1 MMNDTPELERARR
14 QLERE
19 HKKLA
24 KQSAGAETEPETVVE
39 NAPTPEP
46 EEVATEDRPSP
57 DSASTPSE
65 LDELRK
71 QLAERDHKIEE
82 LTKRVNTEDGRHGR
96 ELQHLRELVATYDQQ
111 IKDLSARL
119 DDVKKAPP
127 AKATLPAREE
137 VADLFQGV
145 PSEDLEEYD
154 EKALRLMAQ
163 IAKNAASK
171 SLSKKDIA
179 PIEETLRKTS
189 AQTEQ
194 DAFSRAVETLAPGFA
209 QANGNPVLGIPPDPE
224 WFAFLNKPVNPD
236 LSEETWMQYANRIG
250 GPKIAATVFN
260 KFQQEKS
267 AGTKPTPTA
276 ESRPSLAGQVAPSRV
291 KAVTPASGEKV
302 YRRAEFEALERR
314 AARPGGLTD
323 EVRKQL
329 NEYFQAAAAGKLV
342 D

>member
-1 MMNDTPELERARR
+1 MNDTPELERARK
-14 QLERE
+14 QLEAE

-24 KQSAGAETEPETVVE
+24 KQAEGEKAETVVATE
-39 NAPTPEP
+39 NAPAAPAPEAQP
-46 EEVATEDRPSP
+46 EAELSP
-57 DSASTPSE
+57 NSAPAPAE
-65 LDELRK
+65 LDEMRK
-71 QLAERDHKIEE
+71 QLAERDRKIEE

-96 ELQHLRELVATYDQQ
+96 ELQHLRELTASYDQQ
-111 IKDLSARL
+111 IKDLTSRL
-119 DDVKKAPP
+119 EEVQKAPP
-127 AKATLPAREE
+127 KALPARED

-194 DAFSRAVETLAPGFA
+194 DAFSRAVETLAPGFTE
-209 QANGNPVLGIPPDPE
+209 ANGNPVLGIPPNSE
-224 WFAFLNKPVNPD
+224 WFAFLNKPVDPE
-236 LSEETWMQYANRIG
+236 LSDETWAQYAGRLG
-250 GPKIAATVFN
+250 GPKVAASVFK
-260 KFQQEKS
+260 KFQQQS
-267 AGTKPTPTA
+267 AAVTKAPEGKT
-276 ESRPSLAGQVAPSRV
+276 ERPSLAGQVAPSRV
-291 KAVTPASGEKV
+291 KAATPGASSGEKI
-302 YRRAEFEALERR
+302 YRRSEFEALERK

-323 EVRKQL
+323 DVRKQL
-329 NEYFQAAAAGKLV
+329 NEYFQAAASGKLV

>member
-1 MMNDTPELERARR
+1 MNDTPELERARR

-24 KQSAGAETEPETVVE
+24 KQSAGDVAEPEPVAE
-39 NAPTPEP
+39 NAPAPEP
-46 EEVATEDRPSP
+46 EEAATEDRSSP
-57 DSASTPSE
+57 NSDSNPPG

-71 QLAERDHKIEE
+71 QLAERDQKVEE
-82 LTKRVNTEDGRHGR
+82 LTKRVNAEDGRHGR
-96 ELQHLRELVATYDQQ
+96 ELQHLRELVANYDQQ
-111 IKDLSARL
+111 INDLKAQL
-119 DDVKKAPP
+119 DGAKNAPP
-127 AKATLPAREE
+127 VKAALPAREE

-189 AQTEQ
+189 AQAEQ

-224 WFAFLNKPVNPD
+224 WFAFLSKPVNPD
-236 LSEETWMQYANRIG
+236 LSEETWAQYASRIG
-250 GPKIAATVFN
+250 GAKIAATVFN

-267 AGTKPTPTA
+267 GGAKTPPPA

-291 KAVTPASGEKV
+291 KAATPASGEKV
-302 YRRAEFEALERR
+302 YRRSEFQALERR

-323 EVRKQL
+323 DVRKQL